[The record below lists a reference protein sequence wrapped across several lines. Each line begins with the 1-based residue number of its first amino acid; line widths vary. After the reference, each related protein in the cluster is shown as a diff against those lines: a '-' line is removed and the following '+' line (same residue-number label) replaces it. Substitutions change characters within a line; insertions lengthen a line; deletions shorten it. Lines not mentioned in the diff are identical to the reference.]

1 MIRLEYPRVDINNY
15 PKDSEKLFAIK
26 SQLDMLTHNLIIVL
40 ESISGDIEGVT
51 DSITE
56 LKESI
61 KNIDG
66 QESSGGGGGSDT
78 YTETDPIFNASPA
91 RGISATNITNWNNKS
106 DFSGSYNDLTN
117 KPTIP
122 TVPTNVSAFTNDAG
136 YLTQHQDISGKV
148 DKVTGKGLS
157 TEDYTSAEKTKLS
170 GIESGAEVNVQSNWN
185 ESDSTSDA
193 FIRNKPSIPTKV
205 SELTNDSGFLT
216 SYTETDP
223 TVPSWAKNP
232 SKPTYT
238 ASEVGALPDTTVIPT
253 KTSDLT
259 NDSGFLTSYTE
270 TDPSVPTVS
279 ASDNGKVMR
288 VVNGAW
294 SAVALPSAS
303 GVSF

>member
-78 YTETDPIFNASPA
+78 YTETDPVFNASPA

-136 YLTQHQDISGKV
+136 YLTGY
-148 DKVTGKGLS
+148 
-157 TEDYTSAEKTKLS
+157 TETDPTVPSWAKQ
-170 GIESGAEVNVQSNWN
+170 N
-185 ESDSTSDA
+185 
-193 FIRNKPSIPTKV
+193 NKPTYTASEVGALPDTTVIPTKV

-288 VVNGAW
+288 VVNGVW